1 MMIVAALLT
10 GLLTLQLLLPATAYA
25 HCPLCTAGAGV
36 VALGAAKL
44 GVGPISVGIF
54 LGAFAVA
61 LGLWV
66 ARLLKKQYVPKQKQV
81 LAIFSFATTILPLQT
96 VLADYT
102 SVYVPFWGEYGK
114 TLLINTFLIGG
125 IIGGVLILLS
135 PYLSR
140 KLALARG
147 GAMYPFQGMVIT
159 LLLLVSAAAVI
170 ELAV

>member
-1 MMIVAALLT
+1 MIAAAHLTALLA
-10 GLLTLQLLLPATAYA
+10 LLSLLPTAAHA

-36 VALGAAKL
+36 VAFGAAKL
-44 GVGPISVGIF
+44 GVGPMSVGIF

-66 ARLLKKQYVPKQKQV
+66 ARLLKKQYLPRQKEA
-81 LAIFSFATTILPLQT
+81 LAIFSFVTTILPLQS

-102 SVYVPFWGEYGK
+102 SVYLPFWGEYGK
-114 TLLINTFLIGG
+114 TLLINRFLVGG

-159 LLLLVSAAAVI
+159 LGLLVTAAVVI
-170 ELAV
+170 EFTV

>member
-1 MMIVAALLT
+1 MMIGATLLA
-10 GLLTLQLLLPATAYA
+10 GLFALQLLLPATAHA

-44 GVGPISVGIF
+44 GVGPMAVGIL

-66 ARLLKKQYVPKQKQV
+66 ARLLKKQYVPRQKAV
-81 LAIFSFATTILPLQT
+81 LAIFSFATTIFPLQSA
-96 VLADYT
+96 LADYT
-102 SVYVPFWGEYGK
+102 SVYLPFWGEYGK
-114 TLLINTFLIGG
+114 TLVINLFIVGA
-125 IIGGVLILLS
+125 IIGGVLILFS
-135 PYLSR
+135 PYLSK

-159 LLLLVSAAAVI
+159 LVLLVCAVVAI
-170 ELAV
+170 ELVV